1 MACGWHSARR
11 RGVSEKALKEKGI
24 DKDVDFFLPDPQKG
38 DEPARAVVLLDEI
51 DKADPDTPNNLLV
64 PLGSQEFLVPEADAK
79 ITATEPPLVIITSN
93 DERELPNAFLRRC
106 IMLNLKA
113 PDRKRLVQIARAHF
127 GKGNVTL
134 YEEIAKL
141 IIPDE
146 SDQAET
152 NDTR

>member
-1 MACGWHSARR
+1 M
-11 RGVSEKALKEKGI
+11 
-24 DKDVDFFLPDPQKG
+24 
-38 DEPARAVVLLDEI
+38 
-51 DKADPDTPNNLLV
+51 

-146 SDQAET
+146 NDQAET
-152 NDTR
+152 NDTEAKPQQSAAEYLDTSTRASSLVLTLIRRIKPGRLLRR

>member
-1 MACGWHSARR
+1 
-11 RGVSEKALKEKGI
+11 
-24 DKDVDFFLPDPQKG
+24 
-38 DEPARAVVLLDEI
+38 
-51 DKADPDTPNNLLV
+51 
-64 PLGSQEFLVPEADAK
+64 
-79 ITATEPPLVIITSN
+79 
-93 DERELPNAFLRRC
+93 
-106 IMLNLKA
+106 MLNLKA

-152 NDTR
+152 NDTEAKPQQSAAEYLDTVHACIKLGINADQKDKTWQALAKVTLSKQRDLPGAV